1 MGGSSNLL
9 YIVTDA
15 LRSLRENSVTT
26 ALTAVT
32 LGVSLSIFSIFIF
45 VFVNL
50 NAAISS
56 WGDRTQIVAYIKDG
70 SEAPEKIREAVLSIP
85 GVTAVEFVSK
95 EMALKELKDELKGHE
110 MVLEGVDSNPLPA
123 SVEIKVGGL
132 YKNPGAVSTVVAR
145 LKQMGWAEDVQFNR
159 EWIEKIS
166 GLLGFIELAAVFMGF
181 FLAAATIFIISNT
194 IRLAVYAR
202 KDEIE
207 IMRLVGASDRFIK
220 VPFFIEG
227 AVQGF
232 AGGVIALL
240 ITGAS
245 RYLVAA
251 NVPPYFNFIV
261 QTPLP
266 VPAIAVAL
274 IAAGV
279 LMGVAGS
286 LISMARF
293 LKA

>member
-50 NAAISS
+50 NAAINS

-70 SEAPEKIREAVLSIP
+70 SEVPEKIREAVLSIP
-85 GVTAVEFVSK
+85 GVTSVEFVSK
-95 EMALKELKDELKGHE
+95 ERALAELKNELKGHE

-181 FLAAATIFIISNT
+181 FLAAATVFIISNT

-227 AVQGF
+227 VVQGF

-240 ITGAS
+240 ITGAG

-251 NVPPYFNFIV
+251 KVPPYFNFIV
-261 QTPLP
+261 QTPFP
-266 VPAIAVAL
+266 VPVIAVAL

-293 LKA
+293 LKT

>member
-15 LRSLRENSVTT
+15 FRSLRENSVTT

-50 NAAISS
+50 NAAINS

-85 GVTAVEFVSK
+85 GVTSAEFVSK
-95 EMALKELKDELKGHE
+95 DRALAELKDELKGHE

-123 SVEIKVGGL
+123 SIEIKVGGL

-166 GLLGFIELAAVFMGF
+166 GLLGFIELAAAFMGF

-227 AVQGF
+227 VVQGF

-240 ITGAS
+240 ITGAG
-245 RYLVAA
+245 RYLVVAK
-251 NVPPYFNFIV
+251 VPPYFNFIV
-261 QTPLP
+261 QTPFP
-266 VPAIAVAL
+266 VPVIVVML
-274 IAAGV
+274 VAAGV

-293 LKA
+293 LKT

>member
-9 YIVTDA
+9 YIFTDA
-15 LRSLRENSVTT
+15 VRSLRENSVTT

-32 LGVSLSIFSIFIF
+32 LGVSLAIFSIFVF

-70 SEAPEKIREAVLSIP
+70 PETPEAIKEIVRAIP
-85 GVTAVEFVSK
+85 GVSSVEFVSK
-95 EMALKELKDELKGHE
+95 ERALAELKEELKGHQA
-110 MVLEGVDSNPLPA
+110 VLEGVDSNPLPA
-123 SVEIKVGGL
+123 SVEIKVGGI
-132 YKNPGAVSTVVAR
+132 YRNPAAVSTVVSR
-145 LKQMGWAEDVQFNR
+145 LKQMSWVEDVQFNR

-166 GLLGFIELAAVFMGF
+166 ALLGFVELAALFMGVF
-181 FLAAATIFIISNT
+181 IAGATVFIISNT

-227 AVQGF
+227 VVQGF
-232 AGGVIALL
+232 MGGVIALL
-240 ITGAS
+240 ITGAA
-245 RYLVAA
+245 RYIVVASI
-251 NVPPYFNFIV
+251 PPYFNFIV
-261 QTPLP
+261 QTPFPLP
-266 VPAIAVAL
+266 VIVVML
-274 IAAGV
+274 ISAGV

-293 LKA
+293 LKT

>member
-9 YIVTDA
+9 YIFTDA
-15 LRSLRENSVTT
+15 VRSLKENSVTT

-32 LGVSLSIFSIFIF
+32 LGVSLAIFSIFIF

-70 SEAPEKIREAVLSIP
+70 TETPEAIKETVRAIP
-85 GVTAVEFVSK
+85 GVSSVEFVSK
-95 EMALKELKDELKGHE
+95 ERALAELKEELKGHQA
-110 MVLEGVDSNPLPA
+110 VLEGVDSSPLPA

-132 YKNPGAVSTVVAR
+132 YRNPAAVSTVVGR
-145 LKQMGWAEDVQFNR
+145 LKQMSWVEDVQFNR

-166 GLLGFIELAAVFMGF
+166 ALLGFVELAALFMGV
-181 FLAAATIFIISNT
+181 FLAGATVFIISNT

-227 AVQGF
+227 VVQGF
-232 AGGVIALL
+232 MGGVIALL
-240 ITGAS
+240 ITGAA
-245 RYLVAA
+245 RYIVVA
-251 NVPPYFNFIV
+251 NIPPYFNFIV
-261 QTPLP
+261 QTPFPLP
-266 VPAIAVAL
+266 VIVVML
-274 IAAGV
+274 ISAGV

-293 LKA
+293 LKT

>member
-9 YIVTDA
+9 YIFTDA
-15 LRSLRENSVTT
+15 VRSLRENSVTT

-32 LGVSLSIFSIFIF
+32 LGVSLAIFSIFVF

-56 WGDRTQIVAYIKDG
+56 WGDRTQIVAYVKDG
-70 SEAPEKIREAVLSIP
+70 PETPEAIKEAVRAIP
-85 GVTAVEFVSK
+85 GVSSVEFVSK
-95 EMALKELKDELKGHE
+95 ERALAELKEELKGHQA
-110 MVLEGVDSNPLPA
+110 VLEGVESNPLPA
-123 SVEIKVGGL
+123 SVEIKVGGI
-132 YKNPGAVSTVVAR
+132 YRNPAAVSTVVGR
-145 LKQMGWAEDVQFNR
+145 LKQMSWVEDVQFNR

-166 GLLGFIELAAVFMGF
+166 ALLGFVELAALFMGVF
-181 FLAAATIFIISNT
+181 IAGATVFIISNT

-227 AVQGF
+227 VVQGF
-232 AGGVIALL
+232 MGGVIALL
-240 ITGAS
+240 ITGAA
-245 RYLVAA
+245 RYIVVASI
-251 NVPPYFNFIV
+251 PPYFNFIV
-261 QTPLP
+261 QTPFPLP
-266 VPAIAVAL
+266 VIVVML
-274 IAAGV
+274 ISAGV

-293 LKA
+293 LKT

>member
-32 LGVSLSIFSIFIF
+32 LGVSLSIFSVFIF

-50 NAAISS
+50 NAAINS

-85 GVTAVEFVSK
+85 GVTSAEFVSK
-95 EMALKELKDELKGHE
+95 ERALTELKNELKGHE

-181 FLAAATIFIISNT
+181 FLAAATVFIISNT

-227 AVQGF
+227 VVQGF

-240 ITGAS
+240 ITGAG

-251 NVPPYFNFIV
+251 KVPPYFNFIV
-261 QTPLP
+261 QTPFP
-266 VPAIAVAL
+266 VPVIAVAL

>member
-50 NAAISS
+50 NAAINS

-95 EMALKELKDELKGHE
+95 ERALTELKDELKGHE

-123 SVEIKVGGL
+123 SMEIKVGGL
-132 YKNPGAVSTVVAR
+132 YKNPGAVSTVVSR

-240 ITGAS
+240 ITGAG
-245 RYLVAA
+245 RYLVLA

-266 VPAIAVAL
+266 VPVIAVAL

-293 LKA
+293 LKT

>member
-32 LGVSLSIFSIFIF
+32 LGVSLSIFSVFIF

-50 NAAISS
+50 NAAINS

-70 SEAPEKIREAVLSIP
+70 SEPPEKIREAVLSIP
-85 GVTAVEFVSK
+85 GVTSAEFVSK
-95 EMALKELKDELKGHE
+95 ERALTELKNELKGHE

-132 YKNPGAVSTVVAR
+132 YKNPGAVSAVVSR

-181 FLAAATIFIISNT
+181 FLAAATVFIISNT

-245 RYLVAA
+245 SYLVAA
-251 NVPPYFNFIV
+251 KVPPYFNFIV
-261 QTPLP
+261 QTPFP
-266 VPAIAVAL
+266 VPVIAVGL

>member
-9 YIVTDA
+9 YIFTDA

-50 NAAISS
+50 NSAINS

-70 SEAPEKIREAVLSIP
+70 SEAPEKIREAVLAIP
-85 GVTAVEFVSK
+85 GVTSVEYVSK
-95 EMALKELKDELKGHE
+95 ERALEELKHELKGHE
-110 MVLEGVDSNPLPA
+110 MVLEGVDTNPLPA
-123 SVEIKVGGL
+123 SVEIKAGGL

-145 LKQMGWAEDVQFNR
+145 LKQMGWVEDVQFNR
-159 EWIEKIS
+159 EWIEKVS
-166 GLLGFIELAAVFMGF
+166 GLLGFVELAAAFMGV

-227 AVQGF
+227 VVQGLM
-232 AGGVIALL
+232 GGLIALL
-240 ITGAS
+240 ITGAG
-245 RYLVAA
+245 RYLV
-251 NVPPYFNFIV
+251 VSSIPPYFNFIV

-266 VPAIAVAL
+266 VPVIAAAL

>member
-1 MGGSSNLL
+1 MRGSSNLL
-9 YIVTDA
+9 YIFTDA
-15 LRSLRENSVTT
+15 IRSIRENSVTT

-32 LGVSLSIFSIFIF
+32 LGVALSIFSVFIF

-50 NAAISS
+50 NAAINS

-70 SEAPEKIREAVLSIP
+70 SETPDKVMEAVRSIK
-85 GVTAVEFVSK
+85 GVASVEFISK
-95 EMALKELKDELKGHE
+95 ERAIAELKEELKGHE

-132 YKNPGAVSTVVAR
+132 YRNPAAVSAVVER
-145 LKQMGWAEDVQFNR
+145 LKQMSWVEDIQFNR
-159 EWIEKIS
+159 EWIERVS
-166 GLLGFIELAAVFMGF
+166 AMLGFIELAALLMGV
-181 FLAAATIFIISNT
+181 FLAGATIFIISNT

-207 IMRLVGASDRFIK
+207 IMKLVGASDRFIK
-220 VPFFIEG
+220 FPFFIEG
-227 AVQGF
+227 VVQGF
-232 AGGVIALL
+232 MGGVIALV
-240 ITGAS
+240 ITGAG

-251 NVPPYFNFIV
+251 SIPPYFDFIV
-261 QTPLP
+261 QVPLP
-266 VPAIAVAL
+266 VPVIVVVL
-274 IAAGV
+274 VAAGV

-286 LISMARF
+286 LISMSRF

>member
-50 NAAISS
+50 NAAINS

-85 GVTAVEFVSK
+85 GVTAAEFVSK
-95 EMALKELKDELKGHE
+95 EMALKELRDELKGHE

-132 YKNPGAVSTVVAR
+132 YKNPGAVSTVVSR

-227 AVQGF
+227 VVQGF

-245 RYLVAA
+245 SYLVAA
-251 NVPPYFNFIV
+251 NLPPYFNFIV

-266 VPAIAVAL
+266 VPVIAVAL